1 MQAEQPVSTKQ
12 RDDLLYQNL
21 ETELGGVEI
30 YKLAILC
37 AKNEDLKEEWIQ
49 YLAQTER
56 HVEIARGILV
66 SLGMDPEATTPGRQ
80 IVREKARSL
89 LSAMQ
94 KALRDAPQAAQVVAC
109 ECVVDAETK
118 DHANWQLIGALA
130 ENSSGAAAT
139 ILGDAY
145 RQVIEEEDEHEFH
158 NKGWCRELWL
168 EALGLPAVLPP
179 PEEERDVKTATDAG
193 RAADARKPDPKRGP
207 EPKRGAEPKRGPE
220 PKRGAEPTAKTAKAG
235 RRGK

>member
-1 MQAEQPVSTKQ
+1 MKAEQPVSTKQ

-30 YKLAILC
+30 YKMALLC
-37 AKNEDLKEEWIQ
+37 AKNEDLKEEWTK

-80 IVREKARSL
+80 IVREKARCL

-94 KALRDAPQAAQVVAC
+94 KALKDAPQAAQVVAC

-130 ENSSGAAAT
+130 ENGSGDAAK
-139 ILGDAY
+139 ILGEAY
-145 RQVIEEEDEHEFH
+145 RQVIEEEAEHEFH

-179 PEEERDVKTATDAG
+179 AEEKRDVKTATDAG
-193 RAADARKPDPKRGP
+193 RVADDRKP
-207 EPKRGAEPKRGPE
+207 EPKGGAEPGRAAEPGRGPQS
-220 PKRGAEPTAKTAKAG
+220 KAKVAKAG
-235 RRGK
+235 RGRG